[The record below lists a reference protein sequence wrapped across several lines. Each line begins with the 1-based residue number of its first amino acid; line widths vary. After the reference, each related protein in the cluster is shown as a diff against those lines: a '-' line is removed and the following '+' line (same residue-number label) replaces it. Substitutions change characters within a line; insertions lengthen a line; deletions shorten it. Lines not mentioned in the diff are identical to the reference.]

1 MGKILQLRAWQKEK
15 GLTLV
20 ETVVSLS
27 IILIITIAAVSISIY
42 STNSLRIA
50 SVKRFFNHEIDSIC
64 EMYVTY
70 DNESDFSNAFLLYTG
85 KTISGYT
92 NTVFYLNSSLN
103 YLDTSEGSDFY
114 ISLSF
119 EGATKLDI
127 SSFSNTGTAL
137 ANRSVTR

>member
-1 MGKILQLRAWQKEK
+1 
-15 GLTLV
+15 
-20 ETVVSLS
+20 
-27 IILIITIAAVSISIY
+27 
-42 STNSLRIA
+42 
-50 SVKRFFNHEIDSIC
+50 
-64 EMYVTY
+64 MYVTY
-70 DNESDFSNAFLLYTG
+70 DNESDFSNAFSLYTG

-119 EGATKLDI
+119 EGTTELDI
-127 SSFSNTGTAL
+127 SSFSNSGTAL